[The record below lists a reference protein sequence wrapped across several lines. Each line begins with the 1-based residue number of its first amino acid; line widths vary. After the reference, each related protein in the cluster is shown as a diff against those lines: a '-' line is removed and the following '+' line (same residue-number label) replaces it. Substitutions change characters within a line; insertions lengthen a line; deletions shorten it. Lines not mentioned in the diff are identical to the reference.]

1 MHILKYLRST
11 ILFCKD
17 IRIII
22 KFKFVMTVKVSDCRV
37 EYTKSDKDGIEKVT
51 SPR

>member
-1 MHILKYLRST
+1 MHSLKYLRST

-17 IRIII
+17 IRII